1 MKSEKSYYVSVQTS
15 LGKYEQFKVPEPVMV
30 YIRQLEN
37 AVISERV
44 KDTMKQLYPRLR
56 DGGSVSVFNNPYL
69 PSCETGIK
77 LLMNRK

>member
-1 MKSEKSYYVSVQTS
+1 MKSDKSYYVSIQTS
-15 LGKYEQFKVPEPVMV
+15 LGKYEQFKVPEPVMI

-44 KDTMKQLYPRLR
+44 RDTMKQLYSRLR
-56 DGGSVSVFNNPYL
+56 EESFN

-77 LLMNRK
+77 LLIDIKNGRKK

>member
-1 MKSEKSYYVSVQTS
+1 MKSDKSHYVSIQTS

-37 AVISERV
+37 AVMSERV
-44 KDTMKQLYPRLR
+44 RDTMMELYPRLR
-56 DGGSVSVFNNPYL
+56 KESFN

-77 LLMNRK
+77 ILNDILSRDE